1 MPEAVEM
8 TQTQTSTKN
17 SSAKK
22 KSLSKDKVVT
32 AKVTLLDGTVLD
44 VNVDVS
50 YLCLPVSSRLCRDFV
65 TLVSASEFEDIGLVF
80 ISNK

>member
-8 TQTQTSTKN
+8 TQTETNTKN
-17 SSAKK
+17 NSAKK

-32 AKVTLLDGTVLD
+32 AKVTLLDGSVLD

-50 YLCLPVSSRLCRDFV
+50 YLQFTCV
-65 TLVSASEFEDIGLVF
+65 E
-80 ISNK
+80 